1 MTDKDFGK
9 FDPIVPERDERIGRS
24 KPDIPRQSTKPRNSI
39 PDSPRPK
46 GGGGVL
52 WKVLV
57 LILMLG
63 LGGLGYFFVQQTEHL
78 DQLQGRF
85 DDLEAKI
92 VSTDESLN
100 QSGTSLGIKLQSH
113 DEVLNKHW
121 AEIKKLWGISYDR
134 NRKNIEA
141 QKKVVDAQAKSLKGL
156 QASRAARKK
165 EVASLIGQQDKSKKS
180 LEAVV
185 NASLAAKLE
194 MNDLVNQSQG
204 AADKVN
210 RFEKNLETLKQ
221 NLNARVAENEEAI
234 NAIDAYRLQLNRTVQ
249 QLQQQVNT
257 LSGKSP
263 QTP

>member
-9 FDPIVPERDERIGRS
+9 FDPIVPERDECIGRGNS
-24 KPDIPRQSTKPRNSI
+24 NMPRQPTKPRNSI
-39 PDSPRPK
+39 PDSPQPK
-46 GGGGVL
+46 GGGGAL

-57 LILMLG
+57 LILVLG

-78 DQLQGRF
+78 DQLQSRF

-100 QSGTSLGIKLQSH
+100 QSGTSLGIKLQNH
-113 DEVLNKHW
+113 DEVLDKHW

-141 QKKVVDAQAKSLKGL
+141 QKKAVDAQAKSIKGL

-165 EVASLIGQQDKSKKS
+165 EVASLIGKQDKSTKS
-180 LEAVV
+180 LEAIV

-194 MNDLVNQSQG
+194 LNDLVGQSQN

-221 NLNARVAENEEAI
+221 NLNSRVAENEEAI

-249 QLQQQVNT
+249 QLQQQINT
-257 LSGKSP
+257 LSGKSS